1 MKQLIEIQNEL
12 KAPKNQFNS
21 FGKYKYRSQEDILE
35 ALKPLL
41 KKYGCFLTISDEVK
55 ISGSI
60 TFVEAK
66 ATISN
71 GEESLT
77 VTAQAGI
84 DPNRKGMDIAQC
96 FGSSSSY
103 ARKYALNGLFLIDDT
118 KDADATNTHG
128 KDEPDAKNVP
138 TKAEKDIL
146 RKLAYTAR
154 FDSEQNRNNAF
165 DKIDA
170 CDNYDDYARIQHRLE
185 DLQPSIDEIPN
196 PSQTD
201 IKKQIKKIA

>member
-118 KDADATNTHG
+118 KEADATNTH
-128 KDEPDAKNVP
+128 EVPAK
-138 TKAEKDIL
+138 EELDLL
-146 RKLAYTAR
+146 RKLTYSAR
-154 FDSEQNRNNAF
+154 FDTEANRSKAF
-165 DKIDA
+165 DMIA
-170 CDNYDDYARIQHRLE
+170 NCNNYYEYQRIQHRLE